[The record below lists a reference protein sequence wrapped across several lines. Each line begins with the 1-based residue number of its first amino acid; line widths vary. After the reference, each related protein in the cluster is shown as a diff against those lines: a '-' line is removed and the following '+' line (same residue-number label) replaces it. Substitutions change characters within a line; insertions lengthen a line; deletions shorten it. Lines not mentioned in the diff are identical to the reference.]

1 MLRVPGPP
9 TRLFCEAAFP
19 RPSLLNRCLSGAVQ
33 YSADNG
39 VVYIYGPPGFEPQ
52 RWGLPGNPYQP
63 AMSSLPADYVE
74 VFQ

>member
-1 MLRVPGPP
+1 MH
-9 TRLFCEAAFP
+9 
-19 RPSLLNRCLSGAVQ
+19 RPDFAVKLLLSDNLLLSRCLPGSVQ
-33 YSADNG
+33 YSANNG